1 MEMWTPE
8 TMIAAIE
15 EAIEREKASEDN
27 SGIVAMSFQIAEMV
41 LIPMLKDLDQE
52 KEYTIKRD

>member
-15 EAIEREKASEDN
+15 GAIEREKAHEEN
-27 SGIVAMSFQIAEMV
+27 SGLVAMSFQIAEMV
-41 LIPMLKDLDQE
+41 LIPMLKDLDQK
-52 KEYTIKRD
+52 KEYTITRD